1 MPEVLQRMITL
12 ILYDMNTKIA
22 ALVASGA
29 LAMAS
34 ATAQNRPQSR
44 VEQYIDSL
52 KSTHRIEYLGEG
64 EKPSANDERALLD
77 IFYYDQFRNAQ
88 DPRAPYFLFMS
99 RDANF
104 AMGLGGVV
112 RMRGWYDWNGAMPN
126 NGFIPYNIS
135 IPSDLL
141 RSRWMGSTPAG
152 TALYFR
158 VLGTNT
164 PVGDYQLYIEANFD
178 GYNQRDFLLKKAYAT
193 LNDWTIGYAHS
204 TFSDPLTEPLLVD
217 GQGPNAY
224 VSTTAVLVRW
234 MHNIR
239 KDWIVASSI
248 EMPKSFVG
256 ANGTTTQAIDDW
268 FPNLAAFSQYEW
280 AANQHVR
287 LAGIMRVLPYR
298 DLVTST
304 NHNEIGWGVQLSSV
318 MRPCKPLTLYFMGN
332 YGRGISSLT
341 GDLMMGNYD
350 LVNNPETPGEMYTPR
365 LFGWYGAM
373 QYHFT
378 PTLFTGVTVGQLRY
392 LPDYTQQDN
401 MYKYGLYSA
410 INLFWNITPRIQVGG
425 EYNLGKRQNQNGE
438 GRWAQRVSMMT
449 QFSF

>member
-1 MPEVLQRMITL
+1 MKP
-12 ILYDMNTKIA
+12 KIA
-22 ALVASGA
+22 LFI
-29 LAMAS
+29 AS
-34 ATAQNRPQSR
+34 AAIAATAAQAQTQSR

-64 EKPSANDERALLD
+64 QTPSASDERALLD

-99 RDANF
+99 RDARF
-104 AMGLGGVV
+104 VMGLGGVV
-112 RMRGWYDWNGAMPN
+112 RMRGWYDWNGSMPN
-126 NGFIPYNIS
+126 NGFIPYNIA
-135 IPSDLL
+135 IPANPA
-141 RSRWMGSTPAG
+141 RSRWLGSTPAG

-158 VLGTNT
+158 VIGTNT

-204 TFSDPLTEPLLVD
+204 TFSDPLAEPLLVD

-234 MHNIR
+234 MHNLQ
-239 KDWIVASSI
+239 KDWIVAASA
-248 EMPKSFVG
+248 EMPQSFVG
-256 ANGTTTQAIDDW
+256 ANGTTTQTTNDW
-268 FPNLAAFSQYEW
+268 FPNLAAFTQYEW

-298 DLVTST
+298 DLVVKE
-304 NHNEIGWGVQLSSV
+304 NRNEIGWGVQLSSV
-318 MRPCKPLTLYFMGN
+318 MRPFKPLTLYFMGN

-341 GDLMMGNYD
+341 GDLMMGKYD
-350 LVNNPETPGEMYTPR
+350 LVDDTDTPGAMYAPR
-365 LFGWYGAM
+365 LFGWYGGA

-378 PTLFTGVTVGQLRY
+378 PTLFTGLTVGQLRY
-392 LPDYTQQDN
+392 LPEHKPAADEYR
-401 MYKYGLYSA
+401 YGLYSA
-410 INLFWNITPRIQVGG
+410 LNLFWNITPRIQVGG
-425 EYNLGKRQNQNGE
+425 EYNLGKRKDAGGE
-438 GRWAQRVSMMT
+438 HRWAQRVSVMT

>member
-1 MPEVLQRMITL
+1 MKP
-12 ILYDMNTKIA
+12 KIA
-22 ALVASGA
+22 LFVASVA
-29 LAMAS
+29 IA
-34 ATAQNRPQSR
+34 ATAAQAQTQSR
-44 VEQYIDSL
+44 IEQYIDSL

-64 EKPSANDERALLD
+64 QKPTVSDERALLD

-99 RDANF
+99 RDARF
-104 AMGLGGVV
+104 VMGLGGVV
-112 RMRGWYDWNGAMPN
+112 RMRGWYDWDGAMPN
-126 NGFIPYNIS
+126 NGFIPYNIA
-135 IPSDLL
+135 IPANPA
-141 RSRWMGSTPAG
+141 RSRWLGSTPAG

-178 GYNQRDFLLKKAYAT
+178 GYNQRGFLLKKAYAT

-204 TFSDPLTEPLLVD
+204 TFSDPLAEPLLVD

-234 MHNIR
+234 MHNLH
-239 KDWIVASSI
+239 KDWIVAASA
-248 EMPKSFVG
+248 EMPQSFVG
-256 ANGTTTQAIDDW
+256 ANGTTTQKTNDW
-268 FPNLAAFSQYEW
+268 FPNLAAFTQYEW
-280 AANQHVR
+280 ASNQHVR

-298 DLVTST
+298 DLVVKE
-304 NHNEIGWGVQLSSV
+304 NRNEIGWGVQLSSV
-318 MRPCKPLTLYFMGN
+318 MQPFKPLTLYFMGN

-350 LVNNPETPGEMYTPR
+350 LVDDTTTPGSMYAPR
-365 LFGWYGAM
+365 LFGWYGAA

-378 PTLFTGVTVGQLRY
+378 PTLFTGLTVGQLRY
-392 LPDYTQQDN
+392 LPEHKQSADE
-401 MYKYGLYSA
+401 YKYGLYSA
-410 INLFWNITPRIQVGG
+410 LNLFWNITPRIQVGG
-425 EYNLGKRQNQNGE
+425 EYNLGKRNDIDGDH
-438 GRWAQRVSMMT
+438 RWAQRISVMT

>member
-1 MPEVLQRMITL
+1 MKFRILMSVALGAVVATSLQAQTGSRM
-12 ILYDMNTKIA
+12 
-22 ALVASGA
+22 
-29 LAMAS
+29 
-34 ATAQNRPQSR
+34 
-44 VEQYIDSL
+44 EQYIDSL

-64 EKPSANDERALLD
+64 GTPTIADERALLD

-99 RDANF
+99 RDARF
-104 AMGLGGVV
+104 VMGLGGVV
-112 RMRGWYDWNGAMPN
+112 RMRGWYDWHGAMPN

-135 IPSDLL
+135 IPADPA
-141 RSRWMGSTPAG
+141 RSRWLGSTPAG

-178 GYNQRDFLLKKAYAT
+178 GYNQRGFLLKKAYAT

-204 TFSDPLTEPLLVD
+204 TFSDPLAEPLLVD

-234 MHNIR
+234 MHNLR
-239 KDWIVASSI
+239 KDWIVAASA
-248 EMPKSFVG
+248 EMPQSFVG
-256 ANGTTTQAIDDW
+256 ANGTTTQRTDDW
-268 FPNLAAFSQYEW
+268 FPNLAAFTQYEW

-298 DLVTST
+298 DLVVGE
-304 NHNEIGWGVQLSSV
+304 NKNEIGWGVQLSSV

-350 LVNNPETPGEMYTPR
+350 LVDNPTTPGTMYAPR
-365 LFGWYGAM
+365 LFGWYGAA

-378 PTLFTGVTVGQLRY
+378 PTLFTGLTFGQLRY
-392 LPDYTQQDN
+392 LPDHKQPADQYR
-401 MYKYGLYSA
+401 YGLYSA
-410 INLFWNITPRIQVGG
+410 LNLFWNITPRIQVGG
-425 EYNLGKRQNQNGE
+425 EYNLGKRQNE
-438 GRWAQRVSMMT
+438 GGGHRWAQRFSVMT

>member
-1 MPEVLQRMITL
+1 MKKNLLLPLFC
-12 ILYDMNTKIA
+12 
-22 ALVASGA
+22 
-29 LAMAS
+29 
-34 ATAQNRPQSR
+34 ATAMMTSAQERPQSR

-64 EKPSANDERALLD
+64 KKPSASDERALLD

-104 AMGLGGVV
+104 VMGLGGVV

-126 NGFIPYNIS
+126 NGFIPYNIA
-135 IPSDLL
+135 IPKDPLHD
-141 RSRWMGSTPAG
+141 RWMGSTPAG
-152 TALYFR
+152 TAMYYR
-158 VLGTNT
+158 VLGHNPT
-164 PVGDYQLYIEANFD
+164 VGDYQLYIEANFD

-204 TFSDPLTEPLLVD
+204 TFSDPLAEPLLVD

-234 MHNIR
+234 MHQI
-239 KDWIVASSI
+239 KQSWIVAGSV
-248 EMPKSFVG
+248 EMPQSFVG

-280 AANQHVR
+280 APNQHVR
-287 LAGIMRVLPYR
+287 LAGIMRMLPYR
-298 DLVTST
+298 NVVTST

-318 MRPCKPLTLYFMGN
+318 MRPFKPLTLYFMGN
-332 YGRGISSLT
+332 YGQGISSLT

-350 LVNNPETPGEMYTPR
+350 LVDNPNQAGTMYAPR
-365 LFGWYGAM
+365 LFGWYGAA
-373 QYHFT
+373 QYHFS
-378 PTLFTGVTVGQLRY
+378 PTLFTGLTVGQLRY
-392 LPDYTQQDN
+392 LPEHTQQAD
-401 MYKYGLYSA
+401 MYRYGLYSA
-410 INLFWNITPRIQVGG
+410 LNLFWNITPRIQLGG
-425 EYNLGKRQNQNGE
+425 EYNLGKRQNQDGE
-438 GRWAQRVSMMT
+438 GRWAQRVSVMT

>member
-1 MPEVLQRMITL
+1 MKTGILMSVVLGMI
-12 ILYDMNTKIA
+12 
-22 ALVASGA
+22 VAT
-29 LAMAS
+29 S
-34 ATAQNRPQSR
+34 ARAQTQSR
-44 VEQYIDSL
+44 MEQYIDSL

-64 EKPSANDERALLD
+64 SVPTITDERALLD

-99 RDANF
+99 RDARF
-104 AMGLGGVV
+104 VMGLGGVV
-112 RMRGWYDWNGAMPN
+112 RMRGWYDWHGAMPN

-135 IPSDLL
+135 IPMNPAH
-141 RSRWMGSTPAG
+141 SRWLGSTPAG

-178 GYNQRDFLLKKAYAT
+178 GYNQRGFLLKKAYAT

-204 TFSDPLTEPLLVD
+204 TFSDPLAEPLLVD

-234 MHNIR
+234 MHNLR
-239 KDWIVASSI
+239 KDWIIAASA
-248 EMPKSFVG
+248 EMPQSFVG
-256 ANGTTTQAIDDW
+256 ANGTTTLRTEDW

-280 AANQHVR
+280 APNQHVR

-298 DLVTST
+298 DQVVGK
-304 NHNEIGWGVQLSSV
+304 NKNEIGWGVQLSSV
-318 MRPCKPLTLYFMGN
+318 MRPFKPLTLYFMGN

-350 LVNNPETPGEMYTPR
+350 LVDNPTTPGTMYAPR
-365 LFGWYGAM
+365 LFGWYGAA

-378 PTLFTGVTVGQLRY
+378 PTLFTGLTFGQLRY
-392 LPDYTQQDN
+392 LPNHKQPADQYR
-401 MYKYGLYSA
+401 YGLYSA
-410 INLFWNITPRIQVGG
+410 LNIFWNITPRIQVGG
-425 EYNLGKRQNQNGE
+425 EYNLGKRQNE
-438 GRWAQRVSMMT
+438 GGDHRWAQRISVMT

>member
-1 MPEVLQRMITL
+1 MKKNLLLPLFC
-12 ILYDMNTKIA
+12 
-22 ALVASGA
+22 
-29 LAMAS
+29 
-34 ATAQNRPQSR
+34 ATAMMTSAQERPQSR

-64 EKPSANDERALLD
+64 KKPSASDERALLD

-104 AMGLGGVV
+104 VMGLGGVV

-126 NGFIPYNIS
+126 NGFIPYNIA
-135 IPSDLL
+135 IPKDPL
-141 RSRWMGSTPAG
+141 RNRWMGSTPAG
-152 TALYFR
+152 TAMYYR
-158 VLGTNT
+158 VLGHNPT
-164 PVGDYQLYIEANFD
+164 VGDYQLYIEANFD

-204 TFSDPLTEPLLVD
+204 TFSDPLAEPLLVD

-234 MHNIR
+234 MHQI
-239 KDWIVASSI
+239 KQSWIVAGSV
-248 EMPKSFVG
+248 EMPQSFVG

-280 AANQHVR
+280 APNQHVR
-287 LAGIMRVLPYR
+287 LAGIMRMLPYR
-298 DLVTST
+298 NVVTST
-304 NHNEIGWGVQLSSV
+304 NHNEIGWGIQLSSV
-318 MRPCKPLTLYFMGN
+318 MRPFKPLTLYFMGN
-332 YGRGISSLT
+332 YGQGISSLT

-350 LVNNPETPGEMYTPR
+350 LVDNPNQAGTMYAPR
-365 LFGWYGAM
+365 LFGWYGAA
-373 QYHFT
+373 QYHFS
-378 PTLFTGVTVGQLRY
+378 PTLFTGLTVGQLRY
-392 LPDYTQQDN
+392 LPEHTQQAD
-401 MYKYGLYSA
+401 MYRYGLYSA
-410 INLFWNITPRIQVGG
+410 LNLFWNITPRIQLGG
-425 EYNLGKRQNQNGE
+425 EYNLGKRQNQDGE
-438 GRWAQRVSMMT
+438 GRWAQRVSVMT

>member
-1 MPEVLQRMITL
+1 MSMKLMFP
-12 ILYDMNTKIA
+12 IA
-22 ALVASGA
+22 FV
-29 LAMAS
+29 AMAVT
-34 ATAQNRPQSR
+34 TAQAQNQTQSR
-44 VEQYIDSL
+44 MEQYIDSL
-52 KSTHRIEYLGEG
+52 KNTHRIEYLGEG
-64 EKPSANDERALLD
+64 TTPSMSDERALLD

-99 RDANF
+99 RDARF
-104 AMGLGGVV
+104 VMGLGGVV
-112 RMRGWYDWNGAMPN
+112 RMRGWYDWHGAMPN

-135 IPSDLL
+135 IPSNPAQN
-141 RSRWMGSTPAG
+141 RWLGSTPAG

-178 GYNQRDFLLKKAYAT
+178 GYNQRGFLLKKAYAT

-204 TFSDPLTEPLLVD
+204 TFSDPLAEPLLVD

-234 MHNIR
+234 MHHLR
-239 KDWIVASSI
+239 RDWIVAASA
-248 EMPKSFVG
+248 EMPQSFVG
-256 ANGTTTQAIDDW
+256 ANGTTTQRINDW
-268 FPNLAAFSQYEW
+268 FPNLAAFTQYEW
-280 AANQHVR
+280 AANQHIR

-298 DLVTST
+298 NLVKGV
-304 NHNEIGWGVQLSSV
+304 NNNEIGWGLQLSSV
-318 MRPCKPLTLYFMGN
+318 MRPFKPLTLYFMGN

-350 LVNNPETPGEMYTPR
+350 LVDSPTTPGTMYAPR
-365 LFGWYGAM
+365 LFGWYGAA

-378 PTLFTGVTVGQLRY
+378 PTLFTGITFGQLRY
-392 LPDYTQQDN
+392 LPDHKPSPTEYR
-401 MYKYGLYSA
+401 YGLYSA
-410 INLFWNITPRIQVGG
+410 LNLFWNITPRIQVGG
-425 EYNLGKRQNQNGE
+425 EYNLGKRQNE
-438 GRWAQRVSMMT
+438 GGGHHWAQRISVMT

>member
-1 MPEVLQRMITL
+1 MKKNLLLPLFC
-12 ILYDMNTKIA
+12 
-22 ALVASGA
+22 
-29 LAMAS
+29 
-34 ATAQNRPQSR
+34 ATAMMTSAQERPQSR

-64 EKPSANDERALLD
+64 KKPSASDERALLD

-104 AMGLGGVV
+104 VMGLGGVV

-126 NGFIPYNIS
+126 NGFIPYNIA
-135 IPSDLL
+135 IPKDPL
-141 RSRWMGSTPAG
+141 RNRWMGSTPAG
-152 TALYFR
+152 TAMYYR
-158 VLGTNT
+158 VLGHNPT
-164 PVGDYQLYIEANFD
+164 VGDYQLYIEANFD

-204 TFSDPLTEPLLVD
+204 TFSDPLAEPLLVD

-234 MHNIR
+234 MHQI
-239 KDWIVASSI
+239 KQSWIVAGSV
-248 EMPKSFVG
+248 EMPQSFVG

-280 AANQHVR
+280 APNQHVR
-287 LAGIMRVLPYR
+287 LAGIMRMLPYR
-298 DLVTST
+298 NVVTST

-318 MRPCKPLTLYFMGN
+318 MRPFKPLTLYFMGN
-332 YGRGISSLT
+332 YGQGISSLT

-350 LVNNPETPGEMYTPR
+350 LVDNPNQAGTMYAPR
-365 LFGWYGAM
+365 LFGWYGAA
-373 QYHFT
+373 QYHFS
-378 PTLFTGVTVGQLRY
+378 PTLFTGLTVGQLRY
-392 LPDYTQQDN
+392 LPEHTQQAD
-401 MYKYGLYSA
+401 MYRYGLYSA
-410 INLFWNITPRIQVGG
+410 LNLFWNITPRIQLGG
-425 EYNLGKRQNQNGE
+425 EYNLGKRQNQDGE
-438 GRWAQRVSMMT
+438 GRWAQRVSVMT

>member
-1 MPEVLQRMITL
+1 MKAKITL
-12 ILYDMNTKIA
+12 FVAFA
-22 ALVASGA
+22 AVTVASA
-29 LAMAS
+29 V
-34 ATAQNRPQSR
+34 AQDRPQSR

-52 KSTHRIEYLGEG
+52 KNTHRIEYLGEG
-64 EKPSANDERALLD
+64 DKPLVTDERALLD

-104 AMGLGGVV
+104 VMGLGGVV
-112 RMRGWYDWNGAMPN
+112 RMRGWYDWDGAMPN

-135 IPSDLL
+135 IPKNPL
-141 RSRWMGSTPAG
+141 REKWLGSTPAG

-164 PVGDYQLYIEANFD
+164 VVGDYQLYIEANFD
-178 GYNQRDFLLKKAYAT
+178 GYNQRGFLLKKAYAT

-204 TFSDPLTEPLLVD
+204 TFSDPLAEPLLVD

-224 VSTTAVLVRW
+224 VSTTTVLARW
-234 MHNIR
+234 MHNLR
-239 KDWIVASSI
+239 KDWIVAASV
-248 EMPKSFVG
+248 EMPQSFVG
-256 ANGTTTQAIDDW
+256 ANGTTTQAVNDW

-280 AANQHVR
+280 APNQHVR

-298 DLVTST
+298 DLVAGE
-304 NHNEIGWGVQLSSV
+304 NKNEIGWGVQLSSV
-318 MRPCKPLTLYFMGN
+318 MRPWKPLTLYFMGN

-350 LVNNPETPGEMYTPR
+350 LVNDPGTPGTMYAPH
-365 LFGWYGAM
+365 LFGWYGAA

-378 PTLFTGVTVGQLRY
+378 PNLFTGRTVGQLRY
-392 LPDYTQQDN
+392 LPDHATQPTE
-401 MYKYGLYSA
+401 YRYGLYSA
-410 INLFWNITPRIQVGG
+410 LNLFWNITPRIQVGG

-438 GRWAQRVSMMT
+438 GRWAQRVSVMT

>member
-1 MPEVLQRMITL
+1 MKP
-12 ILYDMNTKIA
+12 KIA
-22 ALVASGA
+22 LFVASVA
-29 LAMAS
+29 IA
-34 ATAQNRPQSR
+34 ATAAQAQTQSR
-44 VEQYIDSL
+44 MEQYIDSL

-64 EKPSANDERALLD
+64 QKPTVSDERALLD

-99 RDANF
+99 RDARF
-104 AMGLGGVV
+104 VMGLGGVV
-112 RMRGWYDWNGAMPN
+112 RMRGWYDWHGAMPN
-126 NGFIPYNIS
+126 NGFIPYNIA
-135 IPSDLL
+135 IPANPA
-141 RSRWMGSTPAG
+141 RSRWLGSTPAG

-178 GYNQRDFLLKKAYAT
+178 GYNQRGFLLKKAYAT

-204 TFSDPLTEPLLVD
+204 TFSDPLAEPLLVD

-234 MHNIR
+234 MHNLH
-239 KDWIVASSI
+239 KDWIVAASA
-248 EMPKSFVG
+248 EMPQSFVG
-256 ANGTTTQAIDDW
+256 ANGTTTQTTNDW
-268 FPNLAAFSQYEW
+268 FPNLAAFTQYEW
-280 AANQHVR
+280 ASNQHVR

-298 DLVTST
+298 DLVVKE
-304 NHNEIGWGVQLSSV
+304 NRNEIGWGVQLSSV
-318 MRPCKPLTLYFMGN
+318 MQPFKPLTLYFMGN

-350 LVNNPETPGEMYTPR
+350 LVDDAATPGAMYAPR
-365 LFGWYGAM
+365 LFGWYGAA

-378 PTLFTGVTVGQLRY
+378 STLFTGLTVGQLRY
-392 LPDYTQQDN
+392 LPEHKQSADE
-401 MYKYGLYSA
+401 YKYGLYSA
-410 INLFWNITPRIQVGG
+410 LNLFWNITPRIQVGG
-425 EYNLGKRQNQNGE
+425 EYNLGKRNDIDGDH
-438 GRWAQRVSMMT
+438 RWAQRISVMT

>member
-1 MPEVLQRMITL
+1 MVSKKVIMRTKKIGLAITL
-12 ILYDMNTKIA
+12 CA
-22 ALVASGA
+22 AAVSL
-29 LAMAS
+29 S
-34 ATAQNRPQSR
+34 AQSQSR

-52 KSTHRIEYLGEG
+52 KNTHRIEYLGEG
-64 EKPSANDERALLD
+64 EKPSAASERALLD
-77 IFYYDQFRNAQ
+77 IFYYDQFRHAQ

-112 RMRGWYDWNGAMPN
+112 RMRGWYDWQGTMPN

-135 IPSDLL
+135 IPFNPD
-141 RSRWMGSTPAG
+141 RSRWLGSTPAG

-164 PVGDYQLYIEANFD
+164 LVGDYQLYIEANFD

-204 TFSDPLTEPLLVD
+204 TFSDPLAEPLLVD

-234 MHNIR
+234 MHNVR
-239 KDWIVASSI
+239 PDWILAGSV
-248 EMPKSFVG
+248 EMPQSFVG
-256 ANGTTTQAIDDW
+256 ANGVTTQTVNDW
-268 FPNLAAFSQYEW
+268 FPNIAAFTQYEW
-280 AANQHVR
+280 APNQHVR

-298 DLVTST
+298 DLVLSD
-304 NHNEIGWGVQLSSV
+304 NRHEMGWGVQLSSV
-318 MRPCKPLTLYFMGN
+318 MRPFKPLTLYFMGN

-350 LVNNPETPGEMYTPR
+350 LVDNPNVQGQMYAPR
-365 LFGWYGAM
+365 LFGWYGAA

-378 PTLFTGVTVGQLRY
+378 PGLFAGLTFGQLRY
-392 LPDYTQQDN
+392 LPDYAQEST
-401 MYKYGLYSA
+401 MYRYGIYSA
-410 INLFWNITPRIQVGG
+410 LNMFWNITPRIQVGG
-425 EYNLGKRQNQNGE
+425 EVNLGKRQNFNGDH
-438 GRWAQRVSMMT
+438 RWARRVSLMT

>member
-1 MPEVLQRMITL
+1 MKTGIFLSVAFGTIMATSVQAQTESRM
-12 ILYDMNTKIA
+12 
-22 ALVASGA
+22 
-29 LAMAS
+29 
-34 ATAQNRPQSR
+34 
-44 VEQYIDSL
+44 EQYIDSL

-64 EKPSANDERALLD
+64 SIPTVADERALLD

-99 RDANF
+99 RDARF
-104 AMGLGGVV
+104 VMGLGGVV
-112 RMRGWYDWNGAMPN
+112 RMRGWYDWHGAMPN

-135 IPSDLL
+135 IPADPAH
-141 RSRWMGSTPAG
+141 SRWLGSTPAG

-178 GYNQRDFLLKKAYAT
+178 GYNQRGFLLKKAYAT

-204 TFSDPLTEPLLVD
+204 TFSDPLAEPLLVD

-234 MHNIR
+234 MHNLR
-239 KDWIVASSI
+239 KDWIVAASA
-248 EMPKSFVG
+248 EMPQSFVG
-256 ANGTTTQAIDDW
+256 ANGTTTQRTNDW

-298 DLVTST
+298 DLVAGE
-304 NHNEIGWGVQLSSV
+304 NKNEIGWGVQLSSV

-350 LVNNPETPGEMYTPR
+350 LVDNPSTPGTMYAPR
-365 LFGWYGAM
+365 LFGWYGAA

-378 PTLFTGVTVGQLRY
+378 PTLFTGLTFGQLRY
-392 LPDYTQQDN
+392 LPDHKQPADQYR
-401 MYKYGLYSA
+401 YGLYSA
-410 INLFWNITPRIQVGG
+410 LNIFWNITPRIQVGG
-425 EYNLGKRQNQNGE
+425 EYNLGKRQNE
-438 GRWAQRVSMMT
+438 GGDNRWAQRFSVMT

>member
-1 MPEVLQRMITL
+1 MKSR
-12 ILYDMNTKIA
+12 ILLSV
-22 ALVASGA
+22 ALGAVVAT
-29 LAMAS
+29 S
-34 ATAQNRPQSR
+34 AQAQTQSR
-44 VEQYIDSL
+44 MEQYIDSL

-64 EKPSANDERALLD
+64 GVPTMADERALLD

-99 RDANF
+99 RDARF
-104 AMGLGGVV
+104 VMGLGGVV
-112 RMRGWYDWNGAMPN
+112 RMRGWYDWHGAMPN

-135 IPSDLL
+135 IPMNPAH
-141 RSRWMGSTPAG
+141 SRWLGSTPAG

-178 GYNQRDFLLKKAYAT
+178 GYNQRGFLLKKAYAT

-204 TFSDPLTEPLLVD
+204 TFSDPLAEPLLVD

-234 MHNIR
+234 MHNLH
-239 KDWIVASSI
+239 KDWIVAASA
-248 EMPKSFVG
+248 EMPQSFVG
-256 ANGTTTQAIDDW
+256 ANGTTTQTTNDW
-268 FPNLAAFSQYEW
+268 FPNLAAFTQYEW
-280 AANQHVR
+280 ASNQHVR

-298 DLVTST
+298 DLVVGE
-304 NHNEIGWGVQLSSV
+304 NKNEIGWGVQLSSV
-318 MRPCKPLTLYFMGN
+318 MRPWKPLTLYFMGN

-350 LVNNPETPGEMYTPR
+350 LVDNPTTPGTMYAPR
-365 LFGWYGAM
+365 LFGWYGAA

-378 PTLFTGVTVGQLRY
+378 PTLFTGLTFGQLRY
-392 LPDYTQQDN
+392 LPDHKQPADQYR
-401 MYKYGLYSA
+401 YGLYSA
-410 INLFWNITPRIQVGG
+410 LNVFWNITPRIQVGG
-425 EYNLGKRQNQNGE
+425 EYNLGKRQNE
-438 GRWAQRVSMMT
+438 GGDNRWSQRVSVMT